1 MVAFKGSLLI
11 LCLAFVFEVGSAE
24 SYPPGVPHKQPANND
39 IKFHEPTEFK
49 NNNQQNNNNNNNDN
63 RNINTQPSQQRHGR
77 HSAHHHEAKLA
88 FNNKDAE
95 KAREHMKQHNKEK
108 FVDVDQLSQPQ
119 LIMQHF
125 RNYDL
130 DKNGK
135 IDGLEI
141 LKAVAEMNDEH
152 SHDEGGDPEGEDNYT
167 PSEFMDLAQDV
178 DEQLRL
184 YDENDDGFVHYG
196 EFYRNH
202 KKMLDKEA
210 AK

>member
-1 MVAFKGSLLI
+1 MYI
-11 LCLAFVFEVGSAE
+11 LSTGFESPRH
-24 SYPPGVPHKQPANND
+24 Y
-39 IKFHEPTEFK
+39 
-49 NNNQQNNNNNNNDN
+49 
-63 RNINTQPSQQRHGR
+63 IN
-77 HSAHHHEAKLA
+77 
-88 FNNKDAE
+88 
-95 KAREHMKQHNKEK
+95 
-108 FVDVDQLSQPQ
+108 
-119 LIMQHF
+119 
-125 RNYDL
+125 
-130 DKNGK
+130 
-135 IDGLEI
+135 
-141 LKAVAEMNDEH
+141 LKALFSDEH